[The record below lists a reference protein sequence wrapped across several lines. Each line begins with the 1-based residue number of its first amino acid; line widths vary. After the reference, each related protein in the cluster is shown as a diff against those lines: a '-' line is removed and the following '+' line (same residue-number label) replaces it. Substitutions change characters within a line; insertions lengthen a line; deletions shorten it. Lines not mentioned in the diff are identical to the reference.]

1 MSPVTAII
9 FHGRHK
15 KISLNFQINMLT
27 AASPNM
33 TLVSFGSI
41 KIQCQKILL
50 INNPP
55 ASSILI
61 RIRKTAKI
69 INADRL

>member
-33 TLVSFGSI
+33 ALVSFGSI

-55 ASSILI
+55 ASSILF

>member
-1 MSPVTAII
+1 MSSVTAII
-9 FHGRHK
+9 FHRRHK
-15 KISLNFQINMLT
+15 KISLNFQTKMPT

-33 TLVSFGSI
+33 ALVSFGSI

-55 ASSILI
+55 ASSILF

>member
-1 MSPVTAII
+1 MSSVTAII
-9 FHGRHK
+9 FHRRHK
-15 KISLNFQINMLT
+15 KISLNFQIKMPN

-33 TLVSFGSI
+33 ALIIFGSI

-55 ASSILI
+55 ALLILF